1 MPQEPSYL
9 GHILTSILQAI
20 TARAMNGE
28 LDFTQSLQ
36 ARAAL
41 LKGAPSDVFEKLKPV
56 ITFTPGARELC
67 KALKTL
73 GFKLAVLSGGFI
85 PFAKYVK
92 SELGLDYAYANQV
105 CVPSLKLI
113 PAYLMNL

>member
-1 MPQEPSYL
+1 MAHNRYCVE
-9 GHILTSILQAI
+9 HILIFVIQSI

-36 ARAAL
+36 ARVAL
-41 LKGAPSDVFEKLKPV
+41 LKGVPATVFEELKPV

-67 KALKTL
+67 KALKAL

-85 PFAKYVK
+85 PLANYVK

-105 CVPSLKLI
+105 CHLLVERFL
-113 PAYLMNL
+113 NLD